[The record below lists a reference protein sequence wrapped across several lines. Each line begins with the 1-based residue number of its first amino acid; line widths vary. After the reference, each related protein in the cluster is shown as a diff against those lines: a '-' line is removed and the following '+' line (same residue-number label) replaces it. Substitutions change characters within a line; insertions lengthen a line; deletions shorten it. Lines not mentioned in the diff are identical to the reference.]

1 MADPDFFTSLQ
12 LTSNGEA
19 ALLAE
24 DARRRNRCR
33 DVQHAAIWPASMT
46 DIKKSSSLLRFA
58 RERSAMIES
67 PFLLLPEVD
76 KISRLSDLTRWRLEK
91 SGRFPKRIRIAGRKV
106 AWRKSEIEAWV
117 ADPEGWARR
126 HNTQPRILG

>member
-1 MADPDFFTSLQ
+1 
-12 LTSNGEA
+12 
-19 ALLAE
+19 
-24 DARRRNRCR
+24 
-33 DVQHAAIWPASMT
+33 MT

>member
-1 MADPDFFTSLQ
+1 
-12 LTSNGEA
+12 LTSYGEA
-19 ALLAE
+19 AINIAIDQGVFGTGIYDRHQEELL
-24 DARRRNRCR
+24 
-33 DVQHAAIWPASMT
+33 
-46 DIKKSSSLLRFA
+46 SSSFCSG
-58 RERSAMIES
+58 EVPMIES

-91 SGRFPKRIRIAGRKV
+91 SGRFPKRVKIAGRKV

-126 HNTQPRILG
+126 HNTHPYGR